1 MGDKLGSAM
10 VLGQGQGWAKGGAER
25 WGWASGGRMASIL
38 GRRRGMVEEM
48 GENELET
55 LGRPSRVG
63 ADLQGP
69 QKLVAAF
76 DACDVEKQV
85 DGPRGDLRPV
95 FRVGLDGVQHLLLV
109 FVTTHLEMEDAQ
121 NIPEVAEGWDV

>member
-1 MGDKLGSAM
+1 
-10 VLGQGQGWAKGGAER
+10 
-25 WGWASGGRMASIL
+25 
-38 GRRRGMVEEM
+38 MVEEGM
-48 GENELET
+48 VGNELEP
-55 LGRPSRVG
+55 LGGPSRVG

-95 FRVGLDGVQHLLLV
+95 LRVGLDGVQHLLLV
-109 FVTTHLEMEDAQ
+109 FVTTHLEMAHAQ
-121 NIPEVAEGWDV
+121 DVREVAEGRDA